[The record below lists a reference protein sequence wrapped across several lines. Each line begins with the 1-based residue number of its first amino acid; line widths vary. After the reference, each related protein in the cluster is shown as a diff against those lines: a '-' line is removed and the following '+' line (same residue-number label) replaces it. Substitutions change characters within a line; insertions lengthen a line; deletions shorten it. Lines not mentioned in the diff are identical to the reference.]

1 MSSLYHYQRI
11 VALLS
16 EKTMAS
22 ELLLRS
28 NGKMTLKEV
37 LFNPKVLVND
47 IDKLTDAKVNH
58 AIQLREEQGVSSI
71 FVNYSPLQVES
82 NGFLRALDKLDV
94 LIEMGMI
101 VVIEITEDS
110 ECNSPIQVTRNV
122 RTARYKGYSI
132 AIDDFGAGNSNY
144 NSLYD
149 LQPSIVK
156 LDQKIIRQAALGGR
170 AKDGFYQL
178 IELLKNLEFK
188 VIVEGIETYDELAV
202 ARKSRADFAQGFYF
216 HKPSPVTDQT
226 PKSDNGEDSG
236 VVVDFNSASA

>member
-1 MSSLYHYQRI
+1 MNSLYHHQKI

-28 NGKMTLKEV
+28 AGEMTLKEV
-37 LFNPKVLVND
+37 LLNPKVLVND
-47 IDKLTDAKVNH
+47 IDSLTDAKVSH
-58 AIQLREEQGVSSI
+58 AIKLREEQGVSSI

-82 NGFLRALDKLDV
+82 SGFLRALDKLDV

-110 ECNSPIQVTRNV
+110 ECNSAEQVRKN
-122 RTARYKGYSI
+122 ARLARQKGYSI
-132 AIDDFGAGNSNY
+132 AIDDFGAGSSNY

-156 LDQKIIRQAALGGR
+156 LDRKIIRQASMGGR
-170 AKDGFYQL
+170 ARDGFYQL
-178 IELLKNLEFK
+178 IELLKNLQFK
-188 VIVEGIETYDELAV
+188 VIIEGIETKEELAI
-202 ARKSRADFAQGFYF
+202 ARKSRADFAQGFYL
-216 HKPSPVTDQT
+216 HKPSLVCSQVT
-226 PKSDNGEDSG
+226 KSNNEGCL
-236 VVVDFNSASA
+236 ASLF